1 MKKLSKTRT
10 VKRFAILF
18 SCFTA
23 VMVGAFFAAKQ
34 LKTVETNAITKDGTP
49 VNVSYVREGTGTVAP
64 RVGWVYFNDS
74 TGWGTPMFNVTLKD
88 ETLPRTA
95 YCIDPNTTPPEESPS
110 GSYNYTTASFPI
122 NEKTNMI
129 KLALYIITAPSS
141 DTEALAIQNEWNWD
155 NPSEINSNWNTNHI
169 SPNDASYAVRNYQ
182 YIMMHALIGSIYNPE
197 KAAEIWDSLAEDEQ
211 TWIEDRTDDLASLI
225 KDKSSVWTR
234 ASSHQLLGLDISGL
248 SGVQNIAWLE
258 PYSITTSAADVADG
272 DAYVEASSKTQIV
285 DSIDYC
291 AQAGVNYT
299 LQGTLMD
306 KSTGEPLEI
315 GGKTFTN
322 TLSVTPETECSTAT
336 MTFDV
341 DTSGIAGKQIVA
353 FQSLI
358 ASDGTVLVSH
368 DDIDDPAQTIT
379 VVSLDTAASGASED
393 TQKITAAKG
402 AVINDH
408 IKYCLA
414 AGTEYTI
421 TGTLMNKATGKPITV
436 GNDPVTQTVTIT
448 PKTNCGETDMKFTF
462 DATGMGGTEIVVF
475 EAVST
480 YSASAGKFISVVS
493 HEDINDAAQT
503 IIVEDAPKAAD
514 TGMMTSEGNSGI
526 NINNGAAIVVAA
538 TASCVVV
545 YLVVRFTSKKK
556 IYGKR

>member
-18 SCFTA
+18 SCVTA
-23 VMVGAFFAAKQ
+23 ALVGTFFAAKQ

-49 VNVSYVREGTGTVAP
+49 VNVSYVKEGTGTTDP

-74 TGWGTPMFNVTLKD
+74 TGWGTPMFNITLQG

-95 YCIDPNTTPPEESPS
+95 YCLDPNTTPPEESPS
-110 GSYNYTTASFPI
+110 GSYNYSTASFPT

-141 DTEALAIQNEWNWD
+141 DTEALAIQNEWNWN
-155 NPSEINSNWNTNHI
+155 NPSGINPGWNTNHI
-169 SPNDASYAVRNYQ
+169 SPNGASYAVRNYQ

-197 KAAEIWDSLAEDEQ
+197 KAAEIWDSLASQEQ
-211 TWIEDRTDDLASLI
+211 LWLQNVTTNLSSLI
-225 KDKSSVWTR
+225 STGSPVWTR

-258 PYSITTSAADVADG
+258 PYSISTSAEDVADG
-272 DAYVEASSKTQIV
+272 DAFVEASSKTQIT
-285 DSIDYC
+285 DYISYC
-291 AQAGVNYT
+291 AQAGVTYT

-306 KSTGEPLEI
+306 KSTGKPLEI

-322 TLSVTPETECSTAT
+322 TLSVTPTAECSTAT

-358 ASDGTVLVSH
+358 SSDGVTLVSH

-379 VVSLDTAASGASED
+379 VVSLDTVASGASED
-393 TQKITAAKG
+393 TQKITATKD
-402 AVINDH
+402 AVITDH

-421 TGTLMNKATGKPITV
+421 IGTLMNKATGEPITIGSV
-436 GNDPVTQTVTIT
+436 PVTQTITIT

-475 EAVST
+475 E
-480 YSASAGKFISVVS
+480 SAGTISTVNGKFMAIVS

-503 IIVEDAPKAAD
+503 IIVEDVPKAAD

-526 NINNGAAIVVAA
+526 NINNGAVIVVAA
-538 TASCVVV
+538 TASCVAV